1 MRKSRFKL
9 IILFNLYILMNN
21 WIFEVIGVVAGICIA
36 IPSIPQI
43 WQTLKSKNV
52 SGLSPMLFGLLA
64 MGTGC
69 YFIYGR
75 HLGSIS
81 MMIFNAISVISAIIM
96 LILIYK
102 YRKK

>member
-1 MRKSRFKL
+1 
-9 IILFNLYILMNN
+9 MNN

-69 YFIYGR
+69 YFIYWR

-96 LILIYK
+96 LILICK

>member
-1 MRKSRFKL
+1 
-9 IILFNLYILMNN
+9 MND
-21 WIFEVIGVVAGICIA
+21 WIFEVIGVIAGICIA

-75 HLGSIS
+75 YLGSIS